1 MRKTHGRHGDN
12 SQRVDGGGLVTP
24 TVQDLVKLN
33 YQEFE
38 NRCSNY
44 S

>member
-1 MRKTHGRHGDN
+1 MRRTHGRRGDN
-12 SQRVDGGGLVTP
+12 SQRVDGGGLVILTA
-24 TVQDLVKLN
+24 QDLVKLN

-38 NRCSNY
+38 NRRRNY